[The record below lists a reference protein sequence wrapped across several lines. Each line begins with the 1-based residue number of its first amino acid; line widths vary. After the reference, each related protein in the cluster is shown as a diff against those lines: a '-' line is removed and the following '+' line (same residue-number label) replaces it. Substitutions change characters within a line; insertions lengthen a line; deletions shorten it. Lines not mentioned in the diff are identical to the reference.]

1 MSAQRSI
8 ALTLTF
14 LAFLHGGQA
23 TAQPLCRPEVG
34 IESVHF
40 SEVMNLKRFW
50 TATLNVDASGCA
62 TSSGLFA
69 LGFIRLSETA
79 PDLEFAEPFFWRSG
93 QMSVRVELWVDE
105 TVDRYWIADVAACPC
120 RRK

>member
-1 MSAQRSI
+1 MSAQRLI

-14 LAFLHGGQA
+14 LAFLHWGQA
-23 TAQPLCRPEVG
+23 TAQPLCRPDVG
-34 IESVHF
+34 IKSVHF

-50 TATLNVDASGCA
+50 TATMNVDASGCA

-79 PDLEFAEPFFWRSG
+79 PDLEFAEPFIWRSG
-93 QMSVRVELWVDE
+93 QMSVRVEFWADE
-105 TVDRYWIADVAACPC
+105 AVDRYWIADVAACPC
-120 RRK
+120 HSK

>member
-1 MSAQRSI
+1 MSAQRLI

-14 LAFLHGGQA
+14 LAFLHWRQA

-34 IESVHF
+34 IKSVHF

-50 TATLNVDASGCA
+50 TAAMNVDASGCA

-79 PDLEFAEPFFWRSG
+79 PDLEFTEPFIWRSG